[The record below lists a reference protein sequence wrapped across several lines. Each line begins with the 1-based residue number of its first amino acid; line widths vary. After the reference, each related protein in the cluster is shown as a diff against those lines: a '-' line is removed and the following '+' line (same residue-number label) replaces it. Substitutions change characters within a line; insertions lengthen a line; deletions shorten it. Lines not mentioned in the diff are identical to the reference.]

1 MSLLMRVLAAV
12 RPGVNCADVDGTLA
26 GVRYDA
32 PLPQGFTPPTQ
43 AEIDAAIARL
53 DVPEFVR
60 SGDFFHAL
68 IDLGWYDQ
76 IDAAINSMVAANH
89 PDAKL
94 AKVLWDKAS
103 RFERSHPLLIQIAT
117 AIGKTSDDLDALFRK
132 TLEYA

>member
-1 MSLLMRVLAAV
+1 V
-12 RPGVNCADVDGTLA
+12 ADLNFADTDGTLA
-26 GVRYDA
+26 NVRYDE
-32 PLPQGFTPPTQ
+32 PLPEGFTPPTQ
-43 AEIDAAIARL
+43 AEIDAVIARL
-53 DVPEFVR
+53 DVPEFAR